1 MHRKSKVTLYESD
14 LLCCVSSTHHFL
26 FWFWFWSFF
35 WLLIASDTCLPDI
48 YITFFLQYSTFLILD
63 TTIRIIWAKMTLDNS
78 MSSIAFLC
86 FIKVCEFLLSICVI
100 GDESQAG
107 SDLTIW
113 WLLEP
118 WFTGSI
124 NPPTTTTSYSA
135 LIKHQKLKF
144 RLKTYHSE
152 TKITFYLNQFLSS
165 VNSCNLP
172 RPFFNY
178 YQFLTRLYFWVQHWG
193 PLQILFTRRWELRLA
208 FSSFF
213 YGSPEQ
219 WLFLLFKNFPPFF
232 TFFLFLLLVYFF
244 WWLPLAVAFLGQLQ
258 PAERLWRLSEANQM
272 SPGPHQRDGP
282 KICTHISLSLL

>member
-1 MHRKSKVTLYESD
+1 
-14 LLCCVSSTHHFL
+14 
-26 FWFWFWSFF
+26 
-35 WLLIASDTCLPDI
+35 
-48 YITFFLQYSTFLILD
+48 
-63 TTIRIIWAKMTLDNS
+63 MTLDNS

-172 RPFFNY
+172 WPFFNY
-178 YQFLTRLYFWVQHWG
+178 YHFLTSLYFWVQHWG

-219 WLFLLFKNFPPFF
+219 WLFLLFKNFSPFF
-232 TFFLFLLLVYFF
+232 TFFSFFTPFLLFLMAPLSSGFPGTAPASRALVTSVRGESDVTGSAPTRRTKNLHTYFTQSSI
-244 WWLPLAVAFLGQLQ
+244 G
-258 PAERLWRLSEANQM
+258 
-272 SPGPHQRDGP
+272 
-282 KICTHISLSLL
+282 